1 VNQTTA
7 FDPYAE
13 GYDAVCAEALSVTG
27 EDRSYY
33 ANGRVRWLARCLT
46 QFGESPRTAL
56 DFGCGPGSTG
66 PILIRELGLTRCT
79 GVDTSAR
86 LIDLARKSCGP
97 GGNDFLLVSEFQPA
111 ESMDLA
117 YCNGVFHHIPLS
129 ERAANLELIHKALR
143 LGGLFALWENNPWN
157 PGTHYVMSNCAFDK
171 DAVTLPPPEA
181 KRLLRAAGFEILRTD
196 FLFIFPRFL
205 RLLRPLEA
213 PLSRLPF
220 GAQYQVLCRKTSV

>member
-46 QFGESPRTAL
+46 QFGESPRIAL

-129 ERAANLELIHKALR
+129 ERAANLEMIHKALR